1 VVENSGDYRG
11 GQEDGRRT
19 GGRRRRGGGGTAV
32 VTGGWRMVDGARGVR
47 HQRTRTP
54 EEEVGG
60 GCRGER
66 GRAIRFHT

>member
-19 GGRRRRGGGGTAV
+19 GGGRRRGGGGTAV

-47 HQRTRTP
+47 HQRTRTQ

-66 GRAIRFHT
+66 GRAITR